1 LTSLTAGIIEYE
13 EKSITSLKG
22 KELKCFRNE
31 VGMIFQDPYA
41 SLNPRMTAEAIIAEP
56 LEIHKISRGA
66 EKRKRVEEL
75 LNLVGLEKE
84 SGSRF
89 PHEFS
94 GGQRQRIGIA
104 RALAINPRLI
114 ICDEPISAL
123 DVSVQAQ
130 VINLLQKLQREM
142 GLTYLFIAHDLRIVK
157 YLSDRVA
164 VMYLGQIMEL
174 APAEALY
181 KNPFHPYTQALLSA
195 IPIPD
200 PTIEKKRSRIV
211 LHGEVPSLL
220 SPPKGCPFAT
230 RCPHATPMC
239 HHVRP
244 QLKEITPDHYAACH
258 LLPANKLPD

>member
-1 LTSLTAGIIEYE
+1 MTAGD
-13 EKSITSLKG
+13 L
-22 KELKCFRNE
+22 
-31 VGMIFQDPYA
+31 
-41 SLNPRMTAEAIIAEP
+41 IAEP
-56 LEIHKISRGA
+56 LEIHRLLKGKA
-66 EKRKRVEEL
+66 KRKRVEEL
-75 LNLVGLEKE
+75 LDLVGLEKE
-84 SGSRF
+84 SYSRF

-104 RALAINPRLI
+104 RALAVNPRLI

-130 VINLLQKLQREM
+130 IINLLKKLQRDM

-174 APAEALY
+174 APSEKLY
-181 KNPFHPYTQALLSA
+181 KNPLHPYTQALLSS

-200 PTIEKKRSRIV
+200 PVVEKKRSRII
-211 LHGEVPSLL
+211 LNGEIPSPID
-220 SPPKGCPFAT
+220 PPKGCPFAT
-230 RCPHATPMC
+230 RCPSAMPTC

-244 QLKEITPDHYAACH
+244 ELKEIRPGHHASCH
-258 LLPANKLPD
+258 LLGGKTPSDKVSSESLRLPI